1 MLGVGEAGGVKEYS
15 VRFRMVIKVDAGIN
29 KSVLSLYIYR
39 SLDGELTGGRVLALD
54 EELMV
59 ATMKPSAI
67 QCIRWQPDSTGSQTT
82 TELLS
87 RMPWMQKKGQ

>member
-29 KSVLSLYIYR
+29 KYISLRSSLGLSCR
-39 SLDGELTGGRVLALD
+39 GLTGGRVLALD

-87 RMPWMQKKGQ
+87 RMPWMQKKG